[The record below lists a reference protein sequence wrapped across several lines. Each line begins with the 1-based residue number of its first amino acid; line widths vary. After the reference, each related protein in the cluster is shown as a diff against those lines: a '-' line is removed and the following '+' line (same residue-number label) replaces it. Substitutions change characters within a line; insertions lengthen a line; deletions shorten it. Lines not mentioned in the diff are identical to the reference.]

1 MASMKKFVSL
11 VGVAAFSSLVG
22 LPALAQMNPGSNGNT
37 EAPFEVQPGPGE
49 TPSGSPSIPGVS
61 PVDDPG
67 MAPNRSDSNRSGDRE
82 SYNARDIT
90 RFNGRMRSGPFQ
102 TVPGPSETPSGS
114 PSVPGGTTF
123 ADPARTGDFEALD
136 ESSSNQVG
144 SVWDDS
150 VFNRS
155 VSQGTY
161 TSPDLRTNS
170 TSSSMEMNGME
181 MNGMEMNGTQT
192 NSVQTSP
199 ATQAAAPAFD
209 TQFISQ
215 AAQSNNAEIQ
225 TSQLALQ
232 RATSNEV
239 KQYAQQMI
247 DEHTAANQQ
256 LAQIARQYRVTL
268 PTTPPP
274 TEAAVAQRLA
284 QLSGIAFD
292 RAYLEAQVNAHQ
304 KTATM
309 FQSALPQLTEEPVRN
324 YASALLPRVTG
335 HLEMASTMSNAYN
348 ARQDGATPNAQ

>member
-11 VGVAAFSSLVG
+11 MGVAAFAALVG
-22 LPALAQMNPGSNGNT
+22 SPALAQTSPGSNGNT
-37 EAPFEVQPGPGE
+37 ETPFEVQPGPGE
-49 TPSGSPSIPGVS
+49 TPSGSPSVPGVS

-67 MAPNRSDSNRSGDRE
+67 MAPGRAGQSDTRE
-82 SYNARDIT
+82 SYNSRDVV
-90 RFNGRMRSGPFQ
+90 RFNRGMRSGPFQ

-123 ADPARTGDFEALD
+123 ADPARAGDFEAMD
-136 ESSSNQVG
+136 ESSTQAR

-150 VFNRS
+150 VFNSS
-155 VSQGTY
+155 VSQR
-161 TSPDLRTNS
+161 TSSPGLTNS
-170 TSSSMEMNGME
+170 TPSGMQTNGMQMNGMNG
-181 MNGMEMNGTQT
+181 MNGMQMNPSTR
-192 NSVQTSP
+192 
-199 ATQAAAPAFD
+199 TQAAAPAFD
-209 TQFISQ
+209 SQVITQ

-256 LAQIARQYRVTL
+256 LAQIAAQYGVTL

-284 QLSGIAFD
+284 QLSGVAFD

-304 KTATM
+304 RTATL
-309 FQSALPQLTEEPVRN
+309 FQSALPQLTEQPVRS
-324 YASALLPRVTG
+324 YVSALLPRVEN
-335 HLEMASTMSNAYN
+335 HLEMASTMSSAYN
-348 ARQDGATPNAQ
+348 ARGNGTTPNAQ